1 MCKGRNFFCF
11 IVFCLHIS
19 CRLYYLCMTKFCY
32 GNQFINDMSTKKDN
46 KNKKSNTKH
55 NENTQKIKS
64 ALNGETGHFIG
75 GLICLMFGVYL
86 FLAFTSFLSA
96 GDADQSAMAVNSVG
110 ETEIVKNHTGP
121 AGARLAEF
129 LINGCFG
136 IPAYF
141 IVIVLLI
148 AGTKLMKAYNFTVW
162 KWFLACM
169 SIMYWMSV
177 TLGFI
182 FGDVD
187 SFIYPGGLH
196 GYNVSV
202 WIQSYIGMPGL
213 ILLLIFCGIIIGV
226 AIRRQTMEVV
236 RKILHPNFRKNS
248 IEEKADDVQN
258 MPETAAATE
267 PAPVIEE
274 SEEEV
279 SDDEPAEDETAGEKK
294 KNKWY
299 ERLMPGGILGRLF
312 GRKHDKGD
320 VESDDNENE
329 EEGEDA
335 EKEETEQVRHN
346 HDDSFYAE
354 FKKENEPETYA
365 EEVYSDDVNYTGN
378 SIELPLDDT
387 PVNAR
392 RIIEAEA
399 TAHTE
404 PKTGEPEFEIEE
416 RKEEETVRGDLNVPY
431 NPRLD
436 LELYKFPTL
445 DLLKTYPDDGPSIDM
460 EEQTANKN
468 RIIQVLRSFGIEISS
483 IKANVGPT
491 VTLYEITPA
500 EGVRI
505 SKIRNLEDDIALSL
519 SALGIRIIA
528 PIPGKG
534 TIGIEVPNA
543 SPKIV
548 PMSSVLASKK
558 FQESTYELPIA
569 LGKTI
574 TNEVFM
580 VDLAK
585 APHMLVAGATG
596 QGKSVGLNAI
606 VTSLLYKKHPSELK
620 FVIIDPKKV
629 EFAIYAPIEKHFLA
643 KLPDAEDAIIT
654 DVTKVVQTLNSL
666 CVEMDTRYDLLKK
679 AGCRNIKEYNAKF
692 INRQLNPANGH
703 KFMPYI
709 VIIIDEFGDLI
720 MTAGKEVELP
730 ICRIA
735 QLARAVGIHAI
746 IATQRP
752 TTNIITGTIKANFP
766 ARVAFRV
773 ASMMDSRTILDRP
786 GAQQLIGKGDM
797 LYLQGNDPVRVQCA
811 FVDTPE
817 VERISEYISKQQ
829 GYPTAFELPE
839 YVDENAE
846 PSGAADVDMNRLDPM
861 FEEAARLIIY
871 HQQGSTSLIQR
882 KLSLGYN
889 RAGRI
894 MDQLERAGI
903 VGPANGSKARD
914 VLCIDEN
921 DLQMRLSQLK
931 VNN

>member
-1 MCKGRNFFCF
+1 M
-11 IVFCLHIS
+11 
-19 CRLYYLCMTKFCY
+19 
-32 GNQFINDMSTKKDN
+32 KKKTDN
-46 KNKKSNTKH
+46 KPHEGKLGIPDKVVTA
-55 NENTQKIKS
+55 IK
-64 ALNGETGHFIG
+64 GETIHFII
-75 GLICLMFGVYL
+75 GLLCVIFGVYML
-86 FLAFTSFLSA
+86 LAFSSFFFT
-96 GDADQSAMAVNSVG
+96 GGNDQSILSHPDPG
-110 ETEIVKNHTGP
+110 ELLETGNRIQNY
-121 AGARLAEF
+121 AGARGAQLSQF
-129 LINGCFG
+129 LINDCFG

-141 IVIVLLI
+141 IIVFLVV
-148 AGTKLMKAYNFTVW
+148 AGMKLMKAYEFKLW
-162 KWFLACM
+162 KWFISCTALM
-169 SIMYWMSV
+169 VWFSV
-177 TLGFI
+177 TLGFA
-182 FGDVD
+182 FGGAFEN
-187 SFIYPGGLH
+187 SFLYPGGLH
-196 GYNVSV
+196 GYNASQ
-202 WIQSYIGMPGL
+202 WICSQIGAPGL
-213 ILLLIFCGIIIGV
+213 ILVLLVTGILIAIFFTKETIG
-226 AIRRQTMEVV
+226 VV
-236 RKILHPNFRKNS
+236 RKAFHPSFPKRNKVVQPKNENTAVTDEYKKEDS
-248 IEEKADDVQN
+248 VELQDNQQVSEENELQTEKEEDSSQPKAESYEDPKPVEIELDPIEEKPLSSQPENVKLSSIK
-258 MPETAAATE
+258 ETAPMTEAATDIEEEITEHHHE
-267 PAPVIEE
+267 PAFEISNEHKE
-274 SEEEV
+274 
-279 SDDEPAEDETAGEKK
+279 EDEE
-294 KNKWY
+294 Y
-299 ERLMPGGILGRLF
+299 R
-312 GRKHDKGD
+312 
-320 VESDDNENE
+320 
-329 EEGEDA
+329 
-335 EKEETEQVRHN
+335 
-346 HDDSFYAE
+346 
-354 FKKENEPETYA
+354 
-365 EEVYSDDVNYTGN
+365 GN
-378 SIELPLDDT
+378 I
-387 PVNAR
+387 NQ
-392 RIIEAEA
+392 
-399 TAHTE
+399 
-404 PKTGEPEFEIEE
+404 
-416 RKEEETVRGDLNVPY
+416 PY

-436 LELYKFPTL
+436 LEHYKFPTL
-445 DLLKTYPDDGPSIDM
+445 DLLNSYGDHEPTIDM
-460 EEQTANKN
+460 EEQNANKN

-483 IKANVGPT
+483 IKASVGPT
-491 VTLYEITPA
+491 ITLYEITPA

-543 SPKIV
+543 NPRIV
-548 PMSSVLASKK
+548 PMSSILASKK
-558 FQESTYELPIA
+558 FQETTFDLPVA

-580 VDLAK
+580 VDLTK

-643 KLPDAEDAIIT
+643 KLPDASDAIIT
-654 DVTKVVQTLNSL
+654 DVSKVVQTLNSL
-666 CVEMDTRYDLLKK
+666 CVEMDTRYDLLRK

-692 INRQLNPANGH
+692 INRQLNPENGH
-703 KFMPYI
+703 RFMPYI

-817 VERISEYISKQQ
+817 VEKIAAYISRQQ
-829 GYPTAFELPE
+829 GYPTAFLLPE

-846 PSGAADVDMNRLDPM
+846 SSNSADVDMNRLDPL
-861 FEEAARLIIY
+861 FEEAARLVIY

-882 KLSLGYN
+882 KFSIGYN

-914 VLCIDEN
+914 VLCMDEN
-921 DLQMRLSQLK
+921 DLEMRMSNLK
-931 VNN
+931 NQ